1 MRILLPKILAI
12 VFFISLIVPVAA
24 SAGTSDELAS
34 LLNHMQTMR
43 AQFTQ
48 TIYDNRGKA
57 IQQSSGSMAL
67 MRPGK
72 FRWEVKKPSPQ
83 VVIAN
88 NQRLWIYDPDLEQV
102 TIRSLTSEAG
112 EAPALL
118 LSHENAS
125 LESIYDIQDEH
136 NKQDLHWFTLIPKQ
150 KDNSFASVKMGF
162 DANKALKE
170 MLLQDQIGHSTRVQF
185 VKIEMNSKISPDLF
199 NFKAPAGT
207 DVIDETRPA
216 H

>member
-1 MRILLPKILAI
+1 MTAIRKLLHKISLAI
-12 VFFISLIVPVAA
+12 LFLPVAA
-24 SAGTSDELAS
+24 SAADSDELAS
-34 LLNHMQTMR
+34 VLNHMQTMS

-57 IQQSSGSMAL
+57 IQQSTGSMAL

-83 VVIAN
+83 IVIAN

-118 LSHENAS
+118 LSHQNAS
-125 LESIYDIQDEH
+125 LATIYNIQIDH
-136 NKQDLHWFTLIPKQ
+136 QKQDLHWFTLVPKQ

-162 DANKALKE
+162 DNNKELKA

-185 VKIEMNSKISPDLF
+185 VKVEVNGKLSPDLF

-207 DVIDETRPA
+207 DVIDETHPTR
-216 H
+216 